1 MSKYMI
7 TTTEDAFQRKLRRVK
22 NRHLRFPPKYY
33 EDLKTKDH
41 DMGIGILFHKFIDRK
56 ATKQDLMDFTDKIDE
71 LLASALDTYN
81 DTLGNAGDFGGV
93 FFLGTNQD
101 GEESLQAE
109 DFEKEGWRL
118 NE

>member
-1 MSKYMI
+1 M
-7 TTTEDAFQRKLRRVK
+7 
-22 NRHLRFPPKYY
+22 
-33 EDLKTKDH
+33 
-41 DMGIGILFHKFIDRK
+41 FHKFIDRK

-81 DTLGNAGDFGGV
+81 DTLGDAGDFGGV